1 MMTADMA
8 WRFGMEDMSSPPIH
22 CPGQGKE
29 GEAHSFL
36 WTKTHQLT

>member
-29 GEAHSFL
+29 EEAHSFL
-36 WTKTHQLT
+36 RTKIPRLT